1 MLPLYTHW
9 PAMNL
14 PLDAIL
20 FMACL
25 SLMCG
30 VPTEVDCASAA
41 LQCYNFT
48 WPGVNETIHC
58 EDKKEDANGDTQP
71 CIYPLVYTIPYYS
84 PPNISELNKFCD
96 QHDCPRYRCQEKG
109 KQCIRWS
116 WYDVN
121 DRLTNYS
128 LFCGTLADQT
138 NPDNPVSMTEGC
150 WKMRMGTFMKE
161 VCVCNT
167 IFCNHSPGSPF
178 VLTFMFLLPLLA
190 QLLLVYSYNIS

>member
-1 MLPLYTHW
+1 MCTFLPSSDIMVNPSTNLAHYSCQVLPSSATTSPGLGSMRRYTVRTRRKMQMETH
-9 PAMNL
+9 
-14 PLDAIL
+14 
-20 FMACL
+20 
-25 SLMCG
+25 SL
-30 VPTEVDCASAA
+30 ASTHSST
-41 LQCYNFT
+41 QVRRNF
-48 WPGVNETIHC
+48 
-58 EDKKEDANGDTQP
+58 
-71 CIYPLVYTIPYYS
+71 PYYS